1 MRVVFDANVL
11 LGALA
16 RGGTCDEALWLAIS
30 RHRIITSAPILAD
43 VREKLVEKFRFS
55 AESAEAMETLVPRI
69 ARVVRPLDVSLS
81 ACQRPRRRRHPWH
94 GVEGSSRLHRDRRR
108 RPARAHGVRGIS
120 IVTPRAFLALGAG
133 RLEEE

>member
-16 RGGTCDEALWLAIS
+16 RGGTCDEALRLAIS
-30 RHRIITSAPILAD
+30 RHRIVTSAPILAD

-55 AESAEAMETLVPRI
+55 AESAEAMEMLVRRI
-69 ARVVRPLDVSLS
+69 ARVVRPLDVPRS
-81 ACQRPRRRRHPWH
+81 AC
-94 GVEGSSRLHRDRRR
+94 RD
-108 RPARAHGVRGIS
+108 PDDVVILGTALKARAACIVTGDADLLVLTEFRGIS
-120 IVTPRAFLALGAG
+120 IVTPRAFLALGSG